1 MIDTMQEIEILENVI
16 IALQEGASDE
26 KRMAITDLER
36 MMQRKQVEVAERDRN
51 HDLKEQLVPPG
62 DPFFGTEEDA

>member
-36 MMQRKQVEVAERDRN
+36 MMQRKQVEVAKYDAWV
-51 HDLKEQLVPPG
+51 DEQAAIQAWME
-62 DPFFGTEEDA
+62 GTQI

>member
-16 IALQEGASDE
+16 LALQEGASDE

-36 MMQRKQVEVAERDRN
+36 MMQRKQVEVAEYDAWV
-51 HDLKEQLVPPG
+51 DEQAAIQAWME
-62 DPFFGTEEDA
+62 GTQI

>member
-1 MIDTMQEIEILENVI
+1 MQEIEILENVI

-36 MMQRKQVEVAERDRN
+36 MMQRKQVEVAEYDAWV
-51 HDLKEQLVPPG
+51 DEQAAIQAWME
-62 DPFFGTEEDA
+62 GTQI

>member
-16 IALQEGASDE
+16 TALQEGASDE

-36 MMQRKQVEVAERDRN
+36 MMQRKQVEVAEYDAWV
-51 HDLKEQLVPPG
+51 DEQAAIQAWME
-62 DPFFGTEEDA
+62 GTQI

>member
-1 MIDTMQEIEILENVI
+1 MIETMQEIEILENVI

-36 MMQRKQVEVAERDRN
+36 MMQRKQVEVAEYDAWV
-51 HDLKEQLVPPG
+51 DEQAAIQAWME
-62 DPFFGTEEDA
+62 GTQI

>member
-36 MMQRKQVEVAERDRN
+36 MMQRKQEEVAEYDAWV
-51 HDLKEQLVPPG
+51 DEQAAIQAWME
-62 DPFFGTEEDA
+62 GTQI

>member
-1 MIDTMQEIEILENVI
+1 MIDTMQAIEILENVI

-36 MMQRKQVEVAERDRN
+36 MMQRKQVEVAEYDAWV
-51 HDLKEQLVPPG
+51 DEQAAIQAWME
-62 DPFFGTEEDA
+62 GTQI

>member
-36 MMQRKQVEVAERDRN
+36 MMQRKQVEVAKYDAWVDAQASIQAWME
-51 HDLKEQLVPPG
+51 
-62 DPFFGTEEDA
+62 GTQI

>member
-36 MMQRKQVEVAERDRN
+36 MMQRKQVEVAEYDAWV
-51 HDLKEQLVPPG
+51 DEQASIQAWME
-62 DPFFGTEEDA
+62 GTQI

>member
-36 MMQRKQVEVAERDRN
+36 MMRRKQVEVAEYDAWV
-51 HDLKEQLVPPG
+51 DEQAAIQAWME
-62 DPFFGTEEDA
+62 GTQI

>member
-16 IALQEGASDE
+16 ITLQEGASDE

-36 MMQRKQVEVAERDRN
+36 MMQRKQVEVAEYDAWV
-51 HDLKEQLVPPG
+51 DEQAAIQAWME
-62 DPFFGTEEDA
+62 GTQI

>member
-1 MIDTMQEIEILENVI
+1 MIDTIQEIEILENVI

-36 MMQRKQVEVAERDRN
+36 MMQRKQVEVAEYDAWV
-51 HDLKEQLVPPG
+51 DEQAAIQAWME
-62 DPFFGTEEDA
+62 GTQI

>member
-36 MMQRKQVEVAERDRN
+36 MMQRKQVEVAEYDAWV
-51 HDLKEQLVPPG
+51 DEPAALQAWME
-62 DPFFGTEEDA
+62 GTQI

>member
-36 MMQRKQVEVAERDRN
+36 MMQRKQVEVAEYDAWV
-51 HDLKEQLVPPG
+51 DEQAAIQAWME
-62 DPFFGTEEDA
+62 GTQI